1 MVLPL
6 RSVTSGE
13 GLLPAGM
20 MELELT
26 EAQRATRDTARR
38 FARERLERVG
48 VEIDRTH
55 QFPTAAVAELGVL
68 GMLGVF
74 IPEEYGGAG
83 LDNVS
88 YMLVVEELSVEC
100 ASTGVIV
107 SAHSSLGSWPILGT
121 GTEEQKQRFLPRM
134 ATGEWL
140 GCFALTEPQA
150 GSDAAGQKTRA
161 VRDGDSYIINGT
173 KNFITNGPEAGIAIV
188 FAMTDADKGNHG
200 ISAFIVETSTPGFA
214 VTRIEEKMGIN
225 GSHSAQL
232 AFSDM
237 RVPRENLLTNEG
249 EGFKVAMKTLD
260 GGRIGIAAQAI
271 GIARASLEASLKY
284 SQERQAF
291 GRPIASNQAI
301 QWKLADM
308 AVEIDAARLL
318 ALQAASL
325 KDAGKPYTKQSAM
338 AKLFAAETA
347 MKAATEAVQIHG
359 GYGYT
364 KEFKVERY
372 FRDAKITEIY
382 EGTSEIQRLVISSQV
397 LMNR

>member
-1 MVLPL
+1 MSTLATIM
-6 RSVTSGE
+6 RATGE
-13 GLLPAGM
+13 LAPAGM
-20 MELELT
+20 MDLELT
-26 EAQRATRDTARR
+26 EAQRGARDTARR

-55 QFPTAAVAELGVL
+55 QFPTAAVAELGRL

-83 LDNVS
+83 LDNVA
-88 YMLVVEELSVEC
+88 YALVVEELSVEC

-121 GTEEQKQRFLPRM
+121 GTEDQKNRFLPKM

-161 VRDGDSYIINGT
+161 VRDGDSYVINGT
-173 KNFITNGPEAGIAIV
+173 KNFITNGPEAAIAIV
-188 FAMTDADKGNHG
+188 FAMTAAEKGNHG

-214 VTRIEEKMGIN
+214 VTRIEDKMGIH

-232 AFSDM
+232 AFSDL
-237 RVPRENLLTNEG
+237 RVPRENLLMNEG
-249 EGFKVAMKTLD
+249 EGFKIAMKTLD

-284 SQERQAF
+284 AQQRQAF

-318 ALQAASL
+318 ALQAATL
-325 KDAGKPYTKQSAM
+325 KDAGKPCTKQSAM

-397 LMNR
+397 LQSR

>member
-1 MVLPL
+1 
-6 RSVTSGE
+6 
-13 GLLPAGM
+13 M
-20 MELELT
+20 MDLELT
-26 EAQRATRDTARR
+26 EAQRGARDTARR

-55 QFPTAAVAELGVL
+55 QFPTAAVAELGAL

-74 IPEEYGGAG
+74 LPEEYGGAG
-83 LDNVS
+83 LDNVA
-88 YMLVVEELSVEC
+88 YALVVEELSVEC

-107 SAHSSLGSWPILGT
+107 SAHSSLGSWPILGI
-121 GTEEQKQRFLPRM
+121 GSEDQKKRFLPKM
-134 ATGEWL
+134 ATGEWI

-161 VRDGDSYIINGT
+161 VRDGDSYVIDGT

-188 FAMTDADKGNHG
+188 FAMTDAAKGNHG

-214 VTRIEEKMGIN
+214 VTRIEDKMGIN

-232 AFSDM
+232 AFSEM
-237 RVPRENLLTNEG
+237 RVPRENLLAKEG

-284 SQERQAF
+284 AQERQAF

-318 ALQAASL
+318 ALQAAAL
-325 KDAGKPYTKQSAM
+325 KDAGRPCTRQSAM

-397 LMNR
+397 LQNR

>member
-1 MVLPL
+1 
-6 RSVTSGE
+6 
-13 GLLPAGM
+13 
-20 MELELT
+20 
-26 EAQRATRDTARR
+26 
-38 FARERLERVG
+38 
-48 VEIDRTH
+48 
-55 QFPTAAVAELGVL
+55 
-68 GMLGVF
+68 
-74 IPEEYGGAG
+74 
-83 LDNVS
+83 
-88 YMLVVEELSVEC
+88 
-100 ASTGVIV
+100 
-107 SAHSSLGSWPILGT
+107 
-121 GTEEQKQRFLPRM
+121 M

-161 VRDGDSYIINGT
+161 VRDGDSYVINGT

-214 VTRIEEKMGIN
+214 VTRIEDKMGIH

-232 AFSDM
+232 SFSDL

-284 SQERQAF
+284 AQERQAF

-318 ALQAASL
+318 DLAGGLAQGCGQALHQAVR
-325 KDAGKPYTKQSAM
+325 DG
-338 AKLFAAETA
+338 
-347 MKAATEAVQIHG
+347 EAVCRRDRDEGCDRSRANPWRLRLHQGIQG
-359 GYGYT
+359 RAVFPRRQDYGNLRRHLGDPT
-364 KEFKVERY
+364 AGDFQPGADEPMR
-372 FRDAKITEIY
+372 TP
-382 EGTSEIQRLVISSQV
+382 L
-397 LMNR
+397 